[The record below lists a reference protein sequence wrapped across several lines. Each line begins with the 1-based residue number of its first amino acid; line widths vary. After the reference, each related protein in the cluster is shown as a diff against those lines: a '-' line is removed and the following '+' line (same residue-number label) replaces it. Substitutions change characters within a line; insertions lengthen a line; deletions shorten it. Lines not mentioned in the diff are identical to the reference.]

1 MVLLVLR
8 FISLQFVPREIF
20 NFPLD
25 KFRKVWYN
33 SITER
38 KGDTMNTQI
47 QAMRKL
53 GFTDEEIAEV
63 MEADKKIDQGEKL
76 FELTAE
82 QEKASK
88 QARQADR
95 KPKVYDL
102 DNTGGKRNKKVNN
115 AKIELLQNLIDA
127 IPADVEIQNP
137 EREFTFIYKDVK
149 YKVVLSIPRT

>member
-1 MVLLVLR
+1 
-8 FISLQFVPREIF
+8 
-20 NFPLD
+20 
-25 KFRKVWYN
+25 
-33 SITER
+33 
-38 KGDTMNTQI
+38 MNTQI

-53 GFTDEEIAEV
+53 GMTEEEIAELL
-63 MEADKKIDQGEKL
+63 EADKKIDQGEKL

-95 KPKVYDL
+95 KPRTYDL

-115 AKIELLQNLIDA
+115 TKIELLQNLIDA

-149 YKVVLSIPRT
+149 YKVVLSAPRS

>member
-1 MVLLVLR
+1 
-8 FISLQFVPREIF
+8 
-20 NFPLD
+20 
-25 KFRKVWYN
+25 
-33 SITER
+33 
-38 KGDTMNTQI
+38 MNTQI

-95 KPKVYDL
+95 KPRVYDL
-102 DNTGGKRNKKVNN
+102 DNTGGKRNKK
-115 AKIELLQNLIDA
+115 ADAEKAELLEMLINA
-127 IPADVEIQNP
+127 IPAEADVSNP
-137 EREFTFIYKDVK
+137 EREFTFIYNGTK

>member
-1 MVLLVLR
+1 M
-8 FISLQFVPREIF
+8 
-20 NFPLD
+20 
-25 KFRKVWYN
+25 WYN

-95 KPKVYDL
+95 KPRAYDL
-102 DNTGGKRNKKVNN
+102 DNTGGKRNKKANN
-115 AKIELLQNLIDA
+115 EKAELIQILVAA

-149 YKVVLSIPRT
+149 YKVVLSAPRT

>member
-1 MVLLVLR
+1 
-8 FISLQFVPREIF
+8 
-20 NFPLD
+20 
-25 KFRKVWYN
+25 
-33 SITER
+33 
-38 KGDTMNTQI
+38 MNTQI

-95 KPKVYDL
+95 KPRAYDL
-102 DNTGGKRNKKVNN
+102 DNTGGKRNKKADDNKKKIIGRLKNTLENWFESDNQCTYN
-115 AKIELLQNLIDA
+115 ACSNIE
-127 IPADVEIQNP
+127 VSNP
-137 EREFTFIYKDVK
+137 EREFTFTYNGTK
-149 YKVVLSIPRT
+149 YRITLSAPRS

>member
-1 MVLLVLR
+1 
-8 FISLQFVPREIF
+8 
-20 NFPLD
+20 
-25 KFRKVWYN
+25 
-33 SITER
+33 
-38 KGDTMNTQI
+38 MNTQI

-63 MEADKKIDQGEKL
+63 IEADKKIDQGEKL
-76 FELTAE
+76 FELSAE

-95 KPKVYDL
+95 KPRAYDL
-102 DNTGGKRNKKVNN
+102 DNTGGKRSKKANN
-115 AKIELLQNLIDA
+115 EKAELIQMLVAA

-149 YKVVLSIPRT
+149 YKVVLSAPRS